1 VTIAFVALAI
11 SFHCLPAGAAAKRYP
26 PNSKSNPLAPAFA
39 NVSYGEHERNK
50 LDFWQA
56 ESKTPPPVM
65 V

>member
-1 VTIAFVALAI
+1 VTTASVASGFL
-11 SFHCLPAGAAAKRYP
+11 FHYLPAGALAKTYP